1 MKKCGMN
8 NELTPRLL
16 EKWNDEVEIMRR
28 INHENVV
35 KALATPSQL
44 EPKAGEPAPLVMEYC
59 AGGDL
64 RNVS

>member
-28 INHENVV
+28 INHDNVV
-35 KALATPSQL
+35 KALATDRKS
-44 EPKAGEPAPLVMEYC
+44 V
-59 AGGDL
+59 
-64 RNVS
+64 V